1 MRVVQRVRLWLE
13 AEGPGTT
20 RPKQGWPVAVSE
32 CGREIYFVHI
42 DSVHIDWSLT
52 VLTSPERRSMCTAIS
67 PDAVSF
73 ASSWVWPTGMGATP
87 VRLIERECRS
97 V

>member
-32 CGREIYFVHI
+32 CGREVLIYFVHI
-42 DSVHIDWSLT
+42 DSVHIDSVHIDWNLT
-52 VLTSPERRSMCTAIS
+52 VLHSPSAGACARLSVRTLCPSPRRGCGRLGWALPLTAS
-67 PDAVSF
+67 
-73 ASSWVWPTGMGATP
+73 
-87 VRLIERECRS
+87 
-97 V
+97 